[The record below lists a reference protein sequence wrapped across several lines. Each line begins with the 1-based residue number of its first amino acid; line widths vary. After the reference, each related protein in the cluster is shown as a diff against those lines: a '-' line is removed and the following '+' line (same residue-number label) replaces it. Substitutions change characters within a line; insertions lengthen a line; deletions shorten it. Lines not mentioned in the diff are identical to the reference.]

1 MPGPGKSL
9 WVEAERYLN
18 RLSTLLALYLNYK
31 GLYYSKMSQ
40 GRILIVDDDQF
51 FRNLYA
57 EILESDGYK
66 VVKAL
71 SGKEAVIYLDSHEVD
86 LVITDLIMPEIDGQ
100 EVLERTKQHN
110 ALTDVIV
117 ITGHGT
123 IESAIAALKSGAF
136 DYLRKPVNK
145 DELLLTVRR
154 CIEQKKIMEENQG
167 LKRSL
172 KLLEVSRTISS
183 CLDRDKLYE
192 HTLDAVI
199 QEITCQAG
207 LSLFYDKG
215 LDIENLHIKALR
227 HMGKETGERIC
238 DLFRKWLKNHQ
249 GAADA
254 ILPYD
259 VNELN
264 GKNYIFLA
272 DFKSFLIV
280 PVKINDV
287 VSGFLI
293 LFSKIGKEHYS
304 RNDIEN
310 ATFISEQSSLSFENV
325 EKYVSAQE
333 MAYID
338 SLTDLYN
345 TRFLEIALEKEV
357 KRSNRS
363 TIPFSVL
370 FMDLD
375 YFKKVNDVHGH
386 LVGSKL
392 LIEVGELLIECVRE
406 IDTVV
411 RYGGDE
417 FTLILVDTD
426 HEIAQKVANRIRMN
440 IEKKAFLQTEGL
452 SLHVTAS
459 IGIAT
464 YPHHA
469 SDKKELLDMA
479 DRAMYF
485 GKNKSRNTVYMAPL
499 SFKED

>member
-1 MPGPGKSL
+1 
-9 WVEAERYLN
+9 
-18 RLSTLLALYLNYK
+18 
-31 GLYYSKMSQ
+31 MSQ
-40 GRILIVDDDQF
+40 GRILIVDDDSF

-57 EILESDGYK
+57 EILESDGYT

-71 SGKEAVIYLDSHEVD
+71 SGKDAVTYIDSHEVD

-154 CIEQKKIMEENQG
+154 CIEQKRIMEENQG

-183 CLDRDKLYE
+183 CLEREKLYE
-192 HTLDAVI
+192 HTLDAII
-199 QEITCQAG
+199 QEINCQAG
-207 LSLFYDKG
+207 LSLFNEKG
-215 LDIENLHIKALR
+215 TDIENLRVKAVR
-227 HMGKETGERIC
+227 HMGKETGEMLC
-238 DLFRKWLKNHQ
+238 SLFLKWLKEHEN
-249 GAADA
+249 AAEA

-259 VNELN
+259 TMELGGNEQ
-264 GKNYIFLA
+264 GFLG
-272 DFKSFLIV
+272 DFKSFLVV
-280 PVKINDV
+280 PVKIKGN
-287 VSGFLI
+287 VSGFLVV
-293 LFSKIGKEHYS
+293 FSAIGKEHYS
-304 RNDIEN
+304 RSDVEN
-310 ATFISEQSSLSFENV
+310 ATFIAEQSSLSFENV

-345 TRFLEIALEKEV
+345 TRFLEIALEREV

-392 LIEVGELLIECVRE
+392 LIEVGELLTECVRE

-417 FTLILVDTD
+417 FTIILVDTD

-440 IEKKAFLQTEGL
+440 IEKKEFLQTEGL

-464 YPHHA
+464 YPRHA
-469 SDKKELLDMA
+469 SDKKELLDIA

-485 GKNKSRNTVYMAPL
+485 GKNKSRNTVYLAPL
-499 SFKED
+499 VHKKE

>member
-1 MPGPGKSL
+1 
-9 WVEAERYLN
+9 
-18 RLSTLLALYLNYK
+18 
-31 GLYYSKMSQ
+31 MSP
-40 GRILIVDDDQF
+40 GRILIVDDDAF

-57 EILESDGYK
+57 EILESDGYN
-66 VVKAL
+66 VVKAA
-71 SGKEAVIYLDSHEVD
+71 SGKEAVTYLNSHEVD

-136 DYLRKPVNK
+136 DYLRKPVNN

-154 CIEQKKIMEENQG
+154 CIEQKRIMEENQG

-183 CLDRDKLYE
+183 CLERDKLYE

-207 LSLFYDKG
+207 LSLFRDKNTDFES
-215 LDIENLHIKALR
+215 LNLKAVR
-227 HMGKETGERIC
+227 HMGNEKGEMIC
-238 DLFRKWLKNHQ
+238 ALFNKWLKSHE
-249 GAADA
+249 GAEEA

-259 VNELN
+259 VKELA
-264 GKNYIFLA
+264 GKDQGFLSH
-272 DFKSFLIV
+272 FKSFLVV
-280 PVKINDV
+280 PVKIQGT

-293 LFSKIGKEHYS
+293 VFSKIGKEHYN
-304 RNDIEN
+304 RDDIEN
-310 ATFISEQSSLSFENV
+310 ATFIAEQSSLSFENV

-333 MAYID
+333 MAYVD

-345 TRFLEIALEKEV
+345 TRFLEIALEREV
-357 KRSNRS
+357 KRSSRS

-417 FTLILVDTD
+417 FTIILVDTD

-440 IEKKAFLQTEGL
+440 IEKKPFLQNEGL

-464 YPHHA
+464 YPRHA

-479 DRAMYF
+479 DKAMYC
-485 GKNKSRNTVYMAPL
+485 GKNKSRNTVYLAPL
-499 SFKED
+499 VSREE

>member
-1 MPGPGKSL
+1 MP
-9 WVEAERYLN
+9 
-18 RLSTLLALYLNYK
+18 
-31 GLYYSKMSQ
+31 Q
-40 GRILIVDDDQF
+40 GRILIVDDDSF

-57 EILESDGYK
+57 EILESEGYQ
-66 VVKAL
+66 VIKAL
-71 SGKEAVIYLDSHEVD
+71 SGKDAVDYLDAHEVD
-86 LVITDLIMPEIDGQ
+86 LVITDLIMPEVDGQ

-145 DELLLTVRR
+145 DELLLTVKR

-183 CLDRDKLYE
+183 CLDREKLYE
-192 HTLDAVI
+192 HTLDAII
-199 QEITCQAG
+199 QEISSEAG
-207 LSLFYDKG
+207 VSLFHDKG
-215 LDIENLHIKALR
+215 ENTESLKVKAVRHLD
-227 HMGKETGERIC
+227 GERGELIC
-238 DLFRKWLKNHQ
+238 DLFYRWLKNHQ
-249 GAADA
+249 GATDA
-254 ILPYD
+254 IFPHD
-259 VNELN
+259 IRELA
-264 GKNYIFLA
+264 GDDHEFLG
-272 DFKSFLIV
+272 DFKSFLAV
-280 PVKINDV
+280 PVRVKGAVTGYLV
-287 VSGFLI
+287 V
-293 LFSKIGKEHYS
+293 FSKIGKEHYN
-304 RNDIEN
+304 RGDMEN
-310 ATFISEQSSLSFENV
+310 AAFIAEQSSLSFENV
-325 EKYVSAQE
+325 EKYVNAQQ

-357 KRSNRS
+357 KRSSRS
-363 TIPFSVL
+363 AIPFSVL

-375 YFKKVNDVHGH
+375 HFKKVNDIHGH

-392 LIEVGELLIECVRE
+392 LIEVGELLMECVRE

-417 FTLILVDTD
+417 FTIILVDTD

-440 IEKKAFLQTEGL
+440 IEKKPFLQKEGL

-469 SDKKELLDMA
+469 SDIKELLDMA
-479 DRAMYF
+479 DKAMYS
-485 GKNKSRNTVYMAPL
+485 GKNKSRNTVYLAPL
-499 SFKED
+499 TSKEE